1 MVNDKIAS
9 CQEGGME
16 VYRKYEGSD
25 TSTGVCLFS
34 MCCRTLHGRGLLA
47 SLNAFFVCN
56 IKHAMYIWWFQPKGI
71 YFMITKSTLGSK
83 LKSGE

>member
-16 VYRKYEGSD
+16 VYGKYEGSD

-34 MCCRTLHGRGLLA
+34 MFCRTLHGRGLLA
-47 SLNAFFVCN
+47 SLNAFFLCVILNMPCTSGGFSQ
-56 IKHAMYIWWFQPKGI
+56 KE
-71 YFMITKSTLGSK
+71 STL
-83 LKSGE
+83 